1 MKSSNNTSLERA
13 TSDEKQYR
21 LDILNQVLDEAK
33 NRGDSINENY
43 LLYKMN
49 MKGFQMYFR
58 NMLYK
63 DRLAFDIYPEYI
75 DEVEDIVEFMNDILK
90 ESLKPFLPFG
100 KDNK

>member
-49 MKGFQMYFR
+49 MKGFHTSILTISTGHQRHAKR
-58 NMLYK
+58 N
-63 DRLAFDIYPEYI
+63 R
-75 DEVEDIVEFMNDILK
+75 
-90 ESLKPFLPFG
+90 
-100 KDNK
+100 